1 MTAVGRPEQWV
12 GAAAHEPVGTELH
25 SPLAWQVTTALPPK
39 VQLAEH
45 DAPIAAPAQLD
56 AHAPLVNG
64 AVGVAAQLVGGPEQD
79 PATKGS
85 QAPDTW
91 QVTLAVPPYVQ
102 LPAHTDPTE
111 VPAQLPGHTPKAS
124 NAVGTDEQFVGGP
137 AHAPT
142 AAASQMPS
150 SRHLTLAAP
159 P

>member
-1 MTAVGRPEQWV
+1 MVITFGQSRS
-12 GAAAHEPVGTELH
+12 L
-25 SPLAWQVTTALPPK
+25 
-39 VQLAEH
+39 
-45 DAPIAAPAQLD
+45 
-56 AHAPLVNG
+56 
-64 AVGVAAQLVGGPEQD
+64 PEQD

-137 AHAPT
+137 ARQQAI
-142 AAASQMPS
+142 AAMLDYSHEQ
-150 SRHLTLAAP
+150 HTLGQWPWAACLHHTHGRCYTHSLP
-159 P
+159 